1 MKNSHPV
8 VSKYDIGAHAE
19 PNGHGTLSYNMDA
32 IQAALKGNNSVEAK
46 KLIAFLKMSNDI
58 VGDAIS
64 NMLLIESI
72 LYDLDMTVQDFIAI
86 YDENPSK
93 TFKIKVQDKDIF
105 KTIPDESR
113 LIEPMEIQ

>member
-1 MKNSHPV
+1 

-19 PNGHGTLSYNMDA
+19 PNGHGTLSYNMEA